1 MLSFQHLA
9 HGRSS
14 GSLER
19 PVSGSF
25 SALAANL
32 LWNSPITPGHNGRF
46 TIWGDFMSELRFTE
60 DHEWLRGETDG
71 SVTVGITAFAQDA
84 LGDVVFVQL
93 PELQSYDKGAEAA
106 TVESVKAASGVYMPL
121 DGEIV
126 ETNPALD
133 ASPELVNEDP
143 LGQGW
148 FFRFI
153 PSNPDAVGQLLTQ
166 DAYDRLIKANAEA

>member
-1 MLSFQHLA
+1 MFSA
-9 HGRSS
+9 ITGIAAAPC
-14 GSLER
+14 SLELSHLGR
-19 PVSGSF
+19 K
-25 SALAANL
+25 LAMH
-32 LWNSPITPGHNGRF
+32 SPITLGHNGRF

-60 DHEWLRGETDG
+60 DHEWLRAETDG